1 MGTTPPPVDW
11 EKIAKNVTDSIRHLG
26 FTLSMGGALGNIVAG
41 KHADARKLLD
51 GMDDEQL
58 QTVKDSATAL
68 AALADEVLAV
78 RSDQ

>member
-1 MGTTPPPVDW
+1 MSTTPPPIDW
-11 EKIAKNVTDSIRHLG
+11 AEISKKLTDSIRQFG
-26 FTLSMGGALGNIVAG
+26 FTLSMGGAMGNIVAG

-58 QTVKDSATAL
+58 RTVKDTATAL
-68 AALADEVLAV
+68 VALADEVLFV